1 MKPTCLFLNS
11 RDEFLRIDISRIA
24 YFEADGNYT
33 NIILANGLKGIVC
46 MNLAKMK
53 EVLEASLKEKA
64 AIFARIGKK
73 YIINLGFVFKVDVA
87 RQNLV
92 LSDGISFAYTLSLSK
107 DALKNLKDLFVT
119 SISSGKLNNE
129 YGNLCWKGPGEGG
142 DIGHR

>member
-73 YIINLGFVFKVDVA
+73 YIINLSFIFKIDVA

-92 LSDGISFAYTLSLSK
+92 LSDGISFSYSLSLSK
-107 DALKNLKDLFVT
+107 DALKGLKDVFVT
-119 SISSGKLNNE
+119 SISSGKSE
-129 YGNLCWKGPGEGG
+129 
-142 DIGHR
+142 

>member
-33 NIILANGLKGIVC
+33 NIMMANGLKGVVC
-46 MNLAKMK
+46 MNLARMK

-73 YIINLGFVFKVDVA
+73 YIINLGFVFKIDVA

-92 LSDGISFAYTLSLSK
+92 LSDGISFSYSLSLSK
-107 DALKNLKDLFVT
+107 DALKGLKDVLVT
-119 SISSGKLNNE
+119 SISSGKAE
-129 YGNLCWKGPGEGG
+129 
-142 DIGHR
+142 

>member
-11 RDEFLRIDISRIA
+11 RDELLRLDISRIA

-33 NIILANGLKGIVC
+33 NIMMANGLKGVVC
-46 MNLAKMK
+46 MNLARMK

-73 YIINLGFVFKVDVA
+73 YIINLGFVFKIDVA

-92 LSDGISFAYTLSLSK
+92 LSDGISFSYSLSLSK
-107 DALKNLKDLFVT
+107 DALKGLKDVFVT
-119 SISSGKLNNE
+119 SISSGKAE
-129 YGNLCWKGPGEGG
+129 
-142 DIGHR
+142 

>member
-73 YIINLGFVFKVDVA
+73 YIINLGFVFKIDVA

-92 LSDGISFAYTLSLSK
+92 LSDGISFSYSLSLSK
-107 DALKNLKDLFVT
+107 DALKGLKDVFVT
-119 SISSGKLNNE
+119 SISSGKAE
-129 YGNLCWKGPGEGG
+129 
-142 DIGHR
+142 

>member
-1 MKPTCLFLNS
+1 MKSTYLFLNS

-33 NIILANGLKGIVC
+33 NIMMANGLKGIVC

-119 SISSGKLNNE
+119 SISSGKTE
-129 YGNLCWKGPGEGG
+129 
-142 DIGHR
+142 

>member
-24 YFEADGNYT
+24 YFEAGGNYT
-33 NIILANGLKGIVC
+33 NIILGDGLKGIGC

-73 YIINLGFVFKVDVA
+73 YIINLGFVFKIDVA

-92 LSDGISFAYTLSLSK
+92 LSDGISFSYSLSLSK
-107 DALKNLKDLFVT
+107 DALKGLKDVFVT
-119 SISSGKLNNE
+119 SISSGKAE
-129 YGNLCWKGPGEGG
+129 
-142 DIGHR
+142 

>member
-33 NIILANGLKGIVC
+33 NIMMANGLKGIVC

-73 YIINLGFVFKVDVA
+73 YIINLGFVFKIDVA

-119 SISSGKLNNE
+119 SISSGKTE
-129 YGNLCWKGPGEGG
+129 
-142 DIGHR
+142 

>member
-1 MKPTCLFLNS
+1 MKPTCLFLNA

-73 YIINLGFVFKVDVA
+73 YIINLSFIFKIDVA

-92 LSDGISFAYTLSLSK
+92 LSDGISFSYSLSLSK
-107 DALKNLKDLFVT
+107 DALKGLKDVFVT
-119 SISSGKLNNE
+119 SISSGKAE
-129 YGNLCWKGPGEGG
+129 
-142 DIGHR
+142 

>member
-11 RDEFLRIDISRIA
+11 RDELLRLDISRIA

-33 NIILANGLKGIVC
+33 NIMMANGLKGVVC
-46 MNLAKMK
+46 MNLARMK

-73 YIINLGFVFKVDVA
+73 YIINLGFVFKIDVA

-92 LSDGISFAYTLSLSK
+92 LSDGISFSYSLSLSK
-107 DALKNLKDLFVT
+107 DALKGLKDVFVT
-119 SISSGKLNNE
+119 SISSGKSE
-129 YGNLCWKGPGEGG
+129 
-142 DIGHR
+142 

>member
-11 RDEFLRIDISRIA
+11 RDEFLRIDISSIA

-73 YIINLGFVFKVDVA
+73 YIINLGFVFKIDVA

-92 LSDGISFAYTLSLSK
+92 LSDGISFSYSLSLSK
-107 DALKNLKDLFVT
+107 DALKGLKDLFVT
-119 SISSGKLNNE
+119 SISSGKAE
-129 YGNLCWKGPGEGG
+129 
-142 DIGHR
+142 

>member
-11 RDEFLRIDISRIA
+11 RDELLRLDISRIA

-33 NIILANGLKGIVC
+33 NIMMANGLKGVVC
-46 MNLAKMK
+46 MNLARMK

-73 YIINLGFVFKVDVA
+73 YIINLGFVFNIDVA

-92 LSDGISFAYTLSLSK
+92 LSDGISFSYSLSLSK
-107 DALKNLKDLFVT
+107 DALKGLKDVFVT
-119 SISSGKLNNE
+119 SISSGKAE
-129 YGNLCWKGPGEGG
+129 
-142 DIGHR
+142 

>member
-33 NIILANGLKGIVC
+33 NIMMANGLKGIVC

-73 YIINLGFVFKVDVA
+73 YIINLGFVFKIDVA

-92 LSDGISFAYTLSLSK
+92 LSDGISFSYSLSLSK
-107 DALKNLKDLFVT
+107 DALKGLKDVFVT
-119 SISSGKLNNE
+119 SISSGKAE
-129 YGNLCWKGPGEGG
+129 
-142 DIGHR
+142 

>member
-1 MKPTCLFLNS
+1 MKSTYLFLNS

-33 NIILANGLKGIVC
+33 NIMMANGLKGIVC

-107 DALKNLKDLFVT
+107 DALKNLKDLFVP
-119 SISSGKLNNE
+119 SISSGKTE
-129 YGNLCWKGPGEGG
+129 
-142 DIGHR
+142 

>member
-11 RDEFLRIDISRIA
+11 RDELLRLDISRIA

-33 NIILANGLKGIVC
+33 NIMMANGLKGIVC

-73 YIINLGFVFKVDVA
+73 YIINLGFVFKIDVA

-92 LSDGISFAYTLSLSK
+92 LSDGISFSYSLSLSK
-107 DALKNLKDLFVT
+107 DALKGLKDVFVT
-119 SISSGKLNNE
+119 SISSGKSE
-129 YGNLCWKGPGEGG
+129 
-142 DIGHR
+142 

>member
-11 RDEFLRIDISRIA
+11 RDELLRLDISRIT

-33 NIILANGLKGIVC
+33 NIMMANGLKGVVC
-46 MNLAKMK
+46 MNLARMK

-73 YIINLGFVFKVDVA
+73 YIINLGFVFKIDVA

-92 LSDGISFAYTLSLSK
+92 LSDGISFSYTLSLSK
-107 DALKNLKDLFVT
+107 DALKGLKDVFVT
-119 SISSGKLNNE
+119 SISSGKAE
-129 YGNLCWKGPGEGG
+129 
-142 DIGHR
+142 

>member
-1 MKPTCLFLNS
+1 MKSTYLFLNS

-33 NIILANGLKGIVC
+33 NIMMANGLKGIVC

-92 LSDGISFAYTLSLSK
+92 LSDGVSFSYTLNVSK
-107 DALKNLKDLFVT
+107 DALKALKDVFVT
-119 SISSGKLNNE
+119 SISSGKTE
-129 YGNLCWKGPGEGG
+129 
-142 DIGHR
+142 

>member
-1 MKPTCLFLNS
+1 MKSTYLFLNS

-33 NIILANGLKGIVC
+33 NIMMANGLKGIVC

-64 AIFARIGKK
+64 AIFARIGMK

-119 SISSGKLNNE
+119 SISSGKTE
-129 YGNLCWKGPGEGG
+129 
-142 DIGHR
+142 

>member
-11 RDEFLRIDISRIA
+11 RDELLRLDISRIT

-33 NIILANGLKGIVC
+33 NIMMANGLKGVVC
-46 MNLAKMK
+46 MNLARMK

-73 YIINLGFVFKVDVA
+73 YIINLGFVFKIDVA

-92 LSDGISFAYTLSLSK
+92 LSDGISFSYTLSLSK
-107 DALKNLKDLFVT
+107 DALKGLKDVFVI
-119 SISSGKLNNE
+119 SISSGKAE
-129 YGNLCWKGPGEGG
+129 
-142 DIGHR
+142 

>member
-33 NIILANGLKGIVC
+33 NIMMANGLKGVVC
-46 MNLAKMK
+46 MNLARMK

-73 YIINLGFVFKVDVA
+73 YIINLGFVFKIDVA

-92 LSDGISFAYTLSLSK
+92 LSDGISFSYSLSLSK
-107 DALKNLKDLFVT
+107 DALKGLKDVFVT
-119 SISSGKLNNE
+119 SISSGKAE
-129 YGNLCWKGPGEGG
+129 
-142 DIGHR
+142 

>member
-33 NIILANGLKGIVC
+33 NIMRANGLKGIVC

-73 YIINLGFVFKVDVA
+73 YIINLGFVFKIDVA

-92 LSDGISFAYTLSLSK
+92 LSDGISFSYSLSLSK
-107 DALKNLKDLFVT
+107 DALKGLKDVFVT
-119 SISSGKLNNE
+119 SISSGKAE
-129 YGNLCWKGPGEGG
+129 
-142 DIGHR
+142 

>member
-33 NIILANGLKGIVC
+33 NIILANGLKGVVC
-46 MNLAKMK
+46 MNLARMK

-73 YIINLGFVFKVDVA
+73 YIINLGFVFKIDVA

-92 LSDGISFAYTLSLSK
+92 LSDGISFSYSLSLSK
-107 DALKNLKDLFVT
+107 DALKGLKDVLVT
-119 SISSGKLNNE
+119 SISSGKAE
-129 YGNLCWKGPGEGG
+129 
-142 DIGHR
+142 

>member
-11 RDEFLRIDISRIA
+11 RDEFLRIDISSIA

-73 YIINLGFVFKVDVA
+73 YIINLGFVFKIDVA

-92 LSDGISFAYTLSLSK
+92 LSDGISFSYSLSLSK
-107 DALKNLKDLFVT
+107 DALKGLKDLFVT
-119 SISSGKLNNE
+119 SISPGKAE
-129 YGNLCWKGPGEGG
+129 
-142 DIGHR
+142 